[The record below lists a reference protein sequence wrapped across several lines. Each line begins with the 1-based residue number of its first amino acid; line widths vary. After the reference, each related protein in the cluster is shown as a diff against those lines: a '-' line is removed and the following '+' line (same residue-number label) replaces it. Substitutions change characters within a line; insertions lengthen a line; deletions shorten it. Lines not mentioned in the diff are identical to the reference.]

1 MAVEAKTMDQLVSE
15 MSIGV
20 ADLNTKMSTKLDEF
34 GLAQKT
40 LNDRMDTLETKGN
53 MPPGLVAKEKGDDIE
68 EKWMAEYQHYLFTK
82 SGYDELTWIKEYVAT
97 HTKREVPDYIKT
109 IAANDLTTGGYWMPS
124 TMSNRIIEV
133 IINTSPIRSIASV
146 ETLQNGDELTM
157 VQEVGTMPCGWTSE
171 VGARPATANMT
182 LAEVKIPTHPMYAMP
197 LMTQKMAR
205 LAAFNVESWMT
216 RRVTEYYGFL
226 EGVAFV
232 TGSGTGRPQGLQTA
246 ANKAGT
252 NVVHVDSGAAATLPD
267 FDCLINCQ
275 EHLPE
280 QYQSNA
286 TWIMNRA
293 TKAGLRM
300 MQDGLGR
307 YILEENVMMGYGVNA
322 TPISR
327 DLLFGKTITYV
338 PAMQNVGAAVG
349 GVNVKPIMYGDFREA
364 YTIVD
369 NPGIY
374 TIRDEITTKGLV
386 SLFSERLGVGGGVV
400 NEAAYIP
407 IECSV

>member
-1 MAVEAKTMDQLVSE
+1 MAVEAKTMEQLVSE

-20 ADLNTKMSTKLDEF
+20 ADLNTKMSSKLDEF
-34 GLAQKT
+34 GLAQKSLT
-40 LNDRMDTLETKGN
+40 DRMDTLETKGN

-68 EKWMAEYQHYLFTK
+68 EKWMEDYQHYLFTK
-82 SGYDELTWIKEYVAT
+82 SSYDELTWIKEYVAT
-97 HTKREVPDYIKT
+97 HTKRETP
-109 IAANDLTTGGYWMPS
+109 TGGYWMPS

-133 IINTSPIRSIASV
+133 IVNTSPIRSIASV

-171 VGARPATANMT
+171 VGAKPATANMT
-182 LAEVKIPTHPMYAMP
+182 TAEVKIPTHPMYAMP

-205 LAAFNVESWMT
+205 TAAFNVESWMT

-232 TGSGTGRPQGLQTA
+232 TGSGTGRPQGVLTA
-246 ANKAGT
+246 ANKAAT
-252 NVVHVDSGAAATLPD
+252 NVVHVHTAAAATIPD
-267 FDCLINCQ
+267 FDCLIDCQ

-293 TKAGLRM
+293 TKAALRM

-307 YILEENVMMGYGVNA
+307 YILEQNVMMGYGVNA

-327 DLLFGKTITYV
+327 DMLFGHPITYV
-338 PAMQNVGAAVG
+338 PAMQNIGAAVG

-374 TIRDEITTKGLV
+374 TIRDEVTTKGLV

-400 NEAAYIP
+400 NEAAYVP
-407 IECSV
+407 LECSV